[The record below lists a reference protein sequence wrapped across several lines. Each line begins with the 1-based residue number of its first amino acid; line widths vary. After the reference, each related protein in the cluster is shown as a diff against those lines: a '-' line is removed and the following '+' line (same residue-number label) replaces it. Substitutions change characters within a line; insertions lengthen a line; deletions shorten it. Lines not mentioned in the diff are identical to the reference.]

1 MDRLFDPTELRARK
15 ISNFPALIKTYIN
28 SRVRGGSYDNLVSGF
43 GSWIQQQEPAKA
55 PRIFEWATENKQAVA
70 ALFQAFIEVSSLKNQ
85 LVRQL
90 DSQSQAVQASINN
103 EPGHEGYVGQGMKFV
118 DRMRFSAANFA
129 KNNPELG

>member
-1 MDRLFDPTELRARK
+1 
-15 ISNFPALIKTYIN
+15 
-28 SRVRGGSYDNLVSGF
+28 VRSGSYDNLVSGF

-55 PRIFEWATENKQAVA
+55 PRIFEWATENKAAVA

-90 DSQSQAVQASINN
+90 DSQSQAVQASIND

>member
-1 MDRLFDPTELRARK
+1 M
-15 ISNFPALIKTYIN
+15 
-28 SRVRGGSYDNLVSGF
+28 RGGSYDNLVSGF

>member
-1 MDRLFDPTELRARK
+1 LFNPAELRARK
-15 ISNFPALIKTYIN
+15 ISDFPALVKTYIN
-28 SRVRGGSYDNLVSGF
+28 SRVRSGSYDNLIGGF
-43 GSWIQQQEPAKA
+43 GEWVKQKSPAKA

-70 ALFQAFIEVSSLKNQ
+70 ALFQAFLEISSLKNQ
-85 LVRQL
+85 VVRQL
-90 DSQSQAVQASINN
+90 DAQAHDVQASINN